1 MIGGGGAQ
9 PRLNWR
15 ELAPSEVLAIL
26 KREAAQKG
34 SCCSGF
40 LDAHQ
45 WIPLANDSRLVVAGG
60 HPQAQFRRVGV
71 HCTPGVAIVRIG
83 AETIQRD
90 CRSVRELRS
99 WLRQAGL
106 RDDDVGDVAVGPP
119 HWAVIAAEVLTL
131 AKAAGAEQCSAWQ
144 PTDRQLATATVAANR
159 ADAVVAAVFHVSR
172 GEAQTAIR
180 CGFVFRDW
188 QPLSKQT
195 QPLSPG
201 SQLVYRTKGR
211 VEIVELGGATRS
223 GRLRVTA
230 RLWPC

>member
-1 MIGGGGAQ
+1 MIAPHSAQ
-9 PRLNWR
+9 ARLNWR

-26 KREAAQKG
+26 KREAAQRG

-45 WIPLANDSRLVVAGG
+45 WIPLASDSRLVVTGG
-60 HPQAQFRRVGV
+60 HTQAQFRRVGM
-71 HCTPGVAIVRIG
+71 HCRPGVAIVRVS
-83 AETIQRD
+83 AEAIQRD
-90 CRSVRELRS
+90 CRSPRELRS

-119 HWAVIAAEVLTL
+119 HWAVVAGESVPL
-131 AKAAGAEQCSAWQ
+131 AVAAGVEECSAWQ

-159 ADAVVAAVFHVSR
+159 ADSVVAAVFHVSR

-180 CGFVFRDW
+180 CGFIFGDW
-188 QPLSKQT
+188 QPLSKRT

-211 VEIVELGGATRS
+211 AEIVELGGTTRS
-223 GRLRVTA
+223 GRLRITA
-230 RLWPC
+230 RVWPG